1 MQSICNSPL
10 YRKRLEGILNIIER
24 KIRMEAKVKN
34 VITASS
40 SADALD
46 LTRAEV
52 KVRSITSSGTG
63 TGSSDSSLADQ
74 GRPNAVFGLYKAR
87 SPGSIEPIFCM
98 QHLLRLLQ

>member
-1 MQSICNSPL
+1 M
-10 YRKRLEGILNIIER
+10 EGILNIIER

-52 KVRSITSSGTG
+52 KVRNIMSSGSESALT
-63 TGSSDSSLADQ
+63 DN
-74 GRPNAVFGLYKAR
+74 GRPNAVFDLYKAR
-87 SPGSIEPIFCM
+87 SPVSIEPIFCM
-98 QHLLRLLQ
+98 QHLLKLLQ